1 MLFGDN
7 NSGYVDALRRSTKVS
22 FKLGSEATR
31 KQFRSS
37 SQRSKDELILGK
49 EEVN

>member
-1 MLFGDN
+1 MLFGD

-37 SQRSKDELILGK
+37 SQRPKDELILEK
-49 EEVN
+49 EELIL